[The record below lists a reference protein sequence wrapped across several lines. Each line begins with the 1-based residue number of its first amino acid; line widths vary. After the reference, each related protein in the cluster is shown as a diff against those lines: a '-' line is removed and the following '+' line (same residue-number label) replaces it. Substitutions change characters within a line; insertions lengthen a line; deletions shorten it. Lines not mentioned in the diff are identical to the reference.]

1 MTTDLALAT
10 QTQANP
16 EWGDALQAVLKKG
29 SMRGLL
35 PLQSVDDESL
45 YALGHSLYTEGNY
58 KPAAFLFAL
67 LFARDA
73 FERRYLHAYA
83 CCLQMMGRHAM
94 ALPHHLTAAQMDPS
108 DPASVF
114 HACECLIAT
123 GRADLAYVGLTKL
136 QLLCVPGQHDQILC
150 RARGLLDLMSPQSQ
164 PLTEREG
171 I

>member
-1 MTTDLALAT
+1 MTVDRVQASGTQQNTESGAT
-10 QTQANP
+10 LQA
-16 EWGDALQAVLKKG
+16 ALQEG
-29 SMRGLL
+29 SLRSLL
-35 PLQSVDDESL
+35 PLQAVDDESL
-45 YALGHSLYTEGNY
+45 YALGYALYAEGSY
-58 KPAAFLFAL
+58 KPAAVMFAL
-67 LFARDA
+67 LFARDG

-94 ALPHHLTAAQMDPS
+94 ALPHHLTAGLMDPS

-123 GRADLAYVGLTKL
+123 GRADLARVGLTKL
-136 QLLCVPGQHDQILC
+136 QILCVPGQYDQILC

-164 PLTEREG
+164 PLPEREG